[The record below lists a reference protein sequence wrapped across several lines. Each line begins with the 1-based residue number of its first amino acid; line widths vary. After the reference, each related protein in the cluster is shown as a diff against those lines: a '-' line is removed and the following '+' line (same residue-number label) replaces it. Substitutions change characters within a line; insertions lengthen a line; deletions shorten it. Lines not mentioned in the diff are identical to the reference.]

1 MYKNNIDRKKMEGL
15 KLIVIVDYKMGNLPN
30 VKRAVELFTK
40 DVIISSDVEEI
51 KKADKILL
59 PGVGAFGDA
68 IRNIEELGLREAIVE
83 ASKTKPF
90 MGICL
95 GMQLM
100 FEKSEEDLSVEG
112 LGIIKGRVE
121 KFKNIDLKIPEIGW
135 NSVSKPKES
144 KILNGIENNS
154 YFYFVH
160 SFHVVPEEEVAAGI
174 TNYGYDFVSVIE
186 KDNIMATQFHP
197 EKSHDEGLK
206 ILKNFIDM

>member
-1 MYKNNIDRKKMEGL
+1 M
-15 KLIVIVDYKMGNLPN
+15 IVIVDYKMGNLPN

-144 KILNGIENNS
+144 KILNGLENNS

>member
-1 MYKNNIDRKKMEGL
+1 MIL
-15 KLIVIVDYKMGNLPN
+15 IVDYKMGNLPN

-40 DVIISSDVEEI
+40 DVIISSDVEDI

-68 IRNIEELGLREAIVE
+68 IRNIESLGLREAITE
-83 ASKTKPF
+83 AAKTKPF

-100 FEKSEEDLSVEG
+100 FEKSEEDPTVQG

-121 KFKNIDLKIPEIGW
+121 KFKNIELKIPEIGW

-144 KILNGIENNS
+144 NILKGIEDNS

-160 SFHVVPEEEVAAGI
+160 SFHVVPEEDVAAGI

-206 ILKNFIDM
+206 ILKNFIEL

>member
-1 MYKNNIDRKKMEGL
+1 MEGL
-15 KLIVIVDYKMGNLPN
+15 KLILIVDYKMGNLPN

-40 DVIISSDVEEI
+40 DVIISSDVEDI

-68 IRNIEELGLREAIVE
+68 VRNIESLGLREAITE
-83 ASKTKPF
+83 AAKTKPF

-100 FEKSEEDLSVEG
+100 FEKSEEDPTVQG

-121 KFKNIDLKIPEIGW
+121 KFKNIELKIPEIGW

-144 KILNGIENNS
+144 NILKGIEDNS

-160 SFHVVPEEEVAAGI
+160 SFHVVPEEDVAAGI

-206 ILKNFIDM
+206 ILKNFIEL

>member
-1 MYKNNIDRKKMEGL
+1 MIL
-15 KLIVIVDYKMGNLPN
+15 IVDYKMGNLPN

-40 DVIISSDVEEI
+40 DVVISSDVEEI
-51 KKADKILL
+51 KKADKIIL

-68 IRNIEELGLREAIVE
+68 IRNIESMGLRDAIVE
-83 ASKTKPF
+83 ASNTKPF

-100 FEKSEEDLSVEG
+100 FEKSEEDLTVEG

-121 KFKNIDLKIPEIGW
+121 KFKNIELKVPEIGW

-144 KILNGIENNS
+144 NILNGLENNS

-160 SFHVVPEEEVAAGI
+160 SFHVVPEEEVAAGV

-186 KDNIMATQFHP
+186 KGNIMATQFHP

-206 ILKNFIDM
+206 ILKNFVEL

>member
-1 MYKNNIDRKKMEGL
+1 MEGL

-144 KILNGIENNS
+144 KILNGLENNS

>member
-1 MYKNNIDRKKMEGL
+1 MIL
-15 KLIVIVDYKMGNLPN
+15 IVDYKMGNLPN
-30 VKRAVELFTK
+30 VKRDVELFTK
-40 DVIISSDVEEI
+40 DVIISSDVEDI

-68 IRNIEELGLREAIVE
+68 IRNIESLGLREAITE
-83 ASKTKPF
+83 AAKTKPF

-100 FEKSEEDLSVEG
+100 FEKSEEDPTVQG

-121 KFKNIDLKIPEIGW
+121 KFKNIELKIPEIGW

-144 KILNGIENNS
+144 NILKGIEDNS

-160 SFHVVPEEEVAAGI
+160 SFHVVPEEDVAAGI

-206 ILKNFIDM
+206 ILKNFIEL

>member
-1 MYKNNIDRKKMEGL
+1 MEGL

-40 DVIISSDVEEI
+40 DVIISSDVEDI

-68 IRNIEELGLREAIVE
+68 IRNIESLGLREAITE
-83 ASKTKPF
+83 AAKTKPF

-100 FEKSEEDLSVEG
+100 FEKSEEDPTVQG

-121 KFKNIDLKIPEIGW
+121 KFKNIELKIPEIGW

-144 KILNGIENNS
+144 NILKGIEDNS

-160 SFHVVPEEEVAAGI
+160 SFHVVPEEDVAAGI

-206 ILKNFIDM
+206 ILKNFIEL

>member
-1 MYKNNIDRKKMEGL
+1 MEGL

-51 KKADKILL
+51 KKAEKILL

-144 KILNGIENNS
+144 KILNGLENNS

>member
-1 MYKNNIDRKKMEGL
+1 MIL
-15 KLIVIVDYKMGNLPN
+15 IVDYKMGNLPN

-40 DVIISSDVEEI
+40 DVVISSDIEEI
-51 KKADKILL
+51 KKADKIIL

-68 IRNIEELGLREAIVE
+68 IRNIESMGLRDAIIEA
-83 ASKTKPF
+83 AKTKPF

-100 FEKSEEDLSVEG
+100 FEKSEEDPTVEG

-121 KFKNIDLKIPEIGW
+121 KFKNIDLKVPEIGW

-144 KILNGIENNS
+144 KILKGLEDNS

-160 SFHVVPEEEVAAGI
+160 SFHVVPEEDVAAGI

-186 KDNIMATQFHP
+186 KGNIMATQFHP

-206 ILKNFIDM
+206 ILKNFVEL

>member
-1 MYKNNIDRKKMEGL
+1 MIL
-15 KLIVIVDYKMGNLPN
+15 IVDYKMGNLPN

-40 DVIISSDVEEI
+40 DVIISSDVEDI

-68 IRNIEELGLREAIVE
+68 IRNIESLGLREAITE
-83 ASKTKPF
+83 AAKTKAF

-100 FEKSEEDLSVEG
+100 FEKSEEEPTVQG

-121 KFKNIDLKIPEIGW
+121 KFKNIELKIPEIGW

-144 KILNGIENNS
+144 NILKGIEDNS

-160 SFHVVPEEEVAAGI
+160 SFHVVPEEDVAAGI

-206 ILKNFIDM
+206 ILKNFIEL

>member
-1 MYKNNIDRKKMEGL
+1 MEGL
-15 KLIVIVDYKMGNLPN
+15 KLILIVDYKMGNLPN

-40 DVIISSDVEEI
+40 DVIISSDVEDI
-51 KKADKILL
+51 KKAEKILL
-59 PGVGAFGDA
+59 HGVGAFGDA
-68 IRNIEELGLREAIVE
+68 IRNIESLGLREAITE
-83 ASKTKPF
+83 AAKTKPF

-100 FEKSEEDLSVEG
+100 FEKSEEDPTVQG

-121 KFKNIDLKIPEIGW
+121 KFKNIELKIPEIGW

-144 KILNGIENNS
+144 NILKGIEDNS

-160 SFHVVPEEEVAAGI
+160 SFHVVPEEDVAAGI

-206 ILKNFIDM
+206 ILKNFIEL

>member
-1 MYKNNIDRKKMEGL
+1 MIL
-15 KLIVIVDYKMGNLPN
+15 IVDYKMGNLPN

-40 DVIISSDVEEI
+40 DVIISSDVEDI

-68 IRNIEELGLREAIVE
+68 IRNIESLGLREAITE
-83 ASKTKPF
+83 AAKTKPF

-100 FEKSEEDLSVEG
+100 FEKSEEDPTVQG
-112 LGIIKGRVE
+112 LGIIKGRVV
-121 KFKNIDLKIPEIGW
+121 KFKNIELKIPEIGW

-144 KILNGIENNS
+144 NILKGIEDNS

-160 SFHVVPEEEVAAGI
+160 SFHVVPEEDVAAGI

-206 ILKNFIDM
+206 ILKNFIEL

>member
-1 MYKNNIDRKKMEGL
+1 MEGL
-15 KLIVIVDYKMGNLPN
+15 KLILIVDYKMGNLPN

-40 DVIISSDVEEI
+40 DVIISSDVEDI

-68 IRNIEELGLREAIVE
+68 IRNIESLGLREAITE
-83 ASKTKPF
+83 AAKTKPF

-100 FEKSEEDLSVEG
+100 FEKSEEDPTVQG

-121 KFKNIDLKIPEIGW
+121 KFKNIELKIPEIGW

-144 KILNGIENNS
+144 NILKGIEDNS

-160 SFHVVPEEEVAAGI
+160 SFHVVPEEDVAAGI

-206 ILKNFIDM
+206 ILKNFIEL

>member
-1 MYKNNIDRKKMEGL
+1 MEGL
-15 KLIVIVDYKMGNLPN
+15 KLILIVDYKMGNLPN

-40 DVIISSDVEEI
+40 DVIISSDVEDI

-68 IRNIEELGLREAIVE
+68 IRNIESLGLREAITE
-83 ASKTKPF
+83 AAKTKPF

-100 FEKSEEDLSVEG
+100 FEKSEEDPTVQG

-121 KFKNIDLKIPEIGW
+121 KFKNIELKIPEIGW

-144 KILNGIENNS
+144 NILKGIEDNS

-160 SFHVVPEEEVAAGI
+160 SFHVVPEEDVAAGI

-197 EKSHDEGLK
+197 EKSREAGINLF
-206 ILKNFIDM
+206 KNFIEL

>member
-1 MYKNNIDRKKMEGL
+1 MEGL
-15 KLIVIVDYKMGNLPN
+15 KLILIVDYKMGNLPN

-40 DVIISSDVEEI
+40 DVVISSDIEEI
-51 KKADKILL
+51 KKADKIIL

-68 IRNIEELGLREAIVE
+68 IRNIESMGLRDAITEA
-83 ASKTKPF
+83 AKTKPF

-100 FEKSEEDLSVEG
+100 FEKSEEDPTVEG

-121 KFKNIDLKIPEIGW
+121 KFKNIDLKVPEIGW

-144 KILNGIENNS
+144 KILKGLENNS

-160 SFHVVPEEEVAAGI
+160 SFHVVPEEDVAAGI

-186 KDNIMATQFHP
+186 KGNIMATQFHP

-206 ILKNFIDM
+206 ILKNFVEL